1 MQLTQAT
8 LVLLTGR
15 IAGAAVVFAIPLV
28 LVRLLDVHEFGTYRT
43 LFLIYGSFFVM
54 AQMGMSESL
63 YYFVPRKPE
72 SAGAFVSN
80 ALVTLVGL
88 GSAAIAVG
96 VWLAPTVAGWTGN
109 EMVGWTLPLLAWFLG
124 LMLLSAA
131 LEMVMVAR
139 KRYTL
144 AATTYATSDVVRAA
158 ALILP
163 VVWWRSIEALLVG
176 AILFA
181 LVRLALLVGFLR
193 REFSGRL
200 RLDRGLWRQQLLYAL
215 PFGSAVIIEITQVN
229 LHQYAVLSWFDTAT
243 FAIYSVGCLQIPIV
257 EWLSSSAGNVMM
269 VQMAE
274 QVEQGRVPL
283 ALWHHTVV
291 RLALVFLPMMGLFF
305 IAAPD
310 LIVLMFT
317 ETYAAAVPVFMVS
330 VLMIGLAVLPVDAV
344 LRVYAQTRFIFG
356 MNVFRLTFIAGSIA
370 WFVSWLGIVGAILV
384 TVLATVIS
392 KTAATLRI
400 KRLLEASSR
409 DLLPWRALAGILL
422 AAVVAAI
429 VAKVVRGWIEV
440 EPLIG
445 LLLLGLIYAGVYG
458 AALLGAR
465 GAHWMRL
472 RLSLEEPERSL

>member
-8 LVLLTGR
+8 LVLMSGR

-43 LFLIYGSFFVM
+43 LFLLYGSFFVI

-63 YYFVPRKPE
+63 YYFVPRRPE
-72 SAGAFVSN
+72 AAGSYVSN
-80 ALVTLVGL
+80 AFVTLVGL
-88 GSAAIAVG
+88 GAVAVGAG
-96 VWLAPTVAGWTGN
+96 VWLAPAVADWTGN
-109 EMVGWTLPLLAWFLG
+109 ATVGWTLPLLSWFLG
-124 LMLLSAA
+124 IMLLSAA

-144 AATTYATSDVVRAA
+144 AATTYATSDVIRAA

-163 VVWWRSIEALLVG
+163 VVWWRSLEALLVG
-176 AILFA
+176 ALGFA
-181 LVRLALLVGFLR
+181 LVRLLLMVWFLR
-193 REFSGRL
+193 HEFGRHL
-200 RLDRGLWRQQLLYAL
+200 RLDRALWRQQAIYAL
-215 PFGSAVIIEITQVN
+215 PFGSAVIIEIAQVN

-269 VQMAE
+269 VQMGE
-274 QVEQGRVPL
+274 QVEQGRAPL

-291 RLALVFLPMMGLFF
+291 RLALVFLPMMCLFF

-310 LIVLMFT
+310 LLVLMFT
-317 ETYAAAVPVFMVS
+317 EAYAAAAPVFMVS

-356 MNVFRLTFIAGSIA
+356 MNVFRLTFIAATIA
-370 WFVSWLGIVGAILV
+370 WFVSRFGVVGAILV
-384 TVLATVIS
+384 TVLATAIS
-392 KTAATLRI
+392 KTAATRRI
-400 KRLLEASSR
+400 KRLLGASVR
-409 DLLPWRALAGILL
+409 DMLPWRALAGTFL
-422 AAVVAAI
+422 AAVLAAI
-429 VAKVVRGWIEV
+429 VASVVRAWIDV
-440 EPLIG
+440 EPLAG
-445 LLLLGLIYAGVYG
+445 LVVLGVIYAGVYG

-472 RLSLEEPERSL
+472 RLPLEEPERSV